1 MNTIPGRAIHT
12 RLDQIP
18 YDEVTFHPHSFG
30 DPAGRL
36 FWWRGELYRGIRS
49 EWAPIF
55 RQLFRDDIIQRL
67 VDRGLLIETLPTSLK
82 IDGYEMVVQHRHVP
96 FASYPEEWCPA
107 MLKVAALTKIE
118 LLKELARYGFTL
130 KDAHPWNIL
139 FDAWKPV
146 YVDLSSIVPISDNT
160 AWRGYDEFCRFYLYP
175 LRLMAHGQDRIA
187 RRLLPELDGVSKAD
201 VSKLTRSALG
211 FGSIFTPISYSAS
224 VLNQRLLQ
232 SWQKLLVHTR
242 RVLVSKESRSQ
253 ETYLTSLEQ
262 LNSEVE
268 KISLPSVNG
277 DESVHEGNPVPPLSL
292 QDDWTEKQRSL
303 HKLFNELRPASVLT
317 IGSDMAWY
325 CKQATAFGGRVVS
338 FDTNLVRVTQLYY
351 EARNQKAPILPL
363 VMDFTDPTPSR
374 GLSSHWAIAATERF
388 QCDMVLA
395 LGLVHQI
402 VFKRYLNF
410 EQIGQGFA
418 LFAKRWLVVEFV
430 PVEDPELRQ
439 GGSDR
444 FSWYTLDHFMHS
456 LRKWFPSITILPCHP
471 QPRVLLLCEK

>member
-1 MNTIPGRAIHT
+1 
-12 RLDQIP
+12 
-18 YDEVTFHPHSFG
+18 
-30 DPAGRL
+30 
-36 FWWRGELYRGIRS
+36 
-49 EWAPIF
+49 
-55 RQLFRDDIIQRL
+55 
-67 VDRGLLIETLPTSLK
+67 
-82 IDGYEMVVQHRHVP
+82 
-96 FASYPEEWCPA
+96 
-107 MLKVAALTKIE
+107 
-118 LLKELARYGFTL
+118 
-130 KDAHPWNIL
+130 
-139 FDAWKPV
+139 
-146 YVDLSSIVPISDNT
+146 
-160 AWRGYDEFCRFYLYP
+160 
-175 LRLMAHGQDRIA
+175 
-187 RRLLPELDGVSKAD
+187 VSKAD

-325 CKQATAFGGRVVS
+325 CKQATAFGSRVVS